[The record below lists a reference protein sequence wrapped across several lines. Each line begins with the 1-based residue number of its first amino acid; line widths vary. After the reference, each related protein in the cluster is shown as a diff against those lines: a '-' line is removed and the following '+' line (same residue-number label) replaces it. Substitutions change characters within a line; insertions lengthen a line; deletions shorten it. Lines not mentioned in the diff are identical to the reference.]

1 MRFQTGLHEA
11 GSLLK
16 EAGCVFCE
24 YRMAFLLFILAVLA
38 AAVFTIQ
45 HDVPWY
51 LYLKDHRTH
60 ETWRIANQFS
70 KWGDYTRAT
79 LILTAVIGGLGLLRK
94 KPAWTRAALACF
106 VAASLAG
113 ATVTTIRMAT
123 GRPRPNANRP
133 DGFYGPKWDRKSQS
147 FPSAHSGTSFAT
159 ATALAIS
166 LPPVGL
172 PCLAG
177 AAGVAWSRLYTRV
190 HYTTDVLVG
199 IGIGTV
205 FGVVFGVAARRRS
218 RQSVEVQDGR

>member
-11 GSLLK
+11 GLMLK
-16 EAGCVFCE
+16 EAGRVFQE
-24 YRMAFLLFILAVLA
+24 HRMGFLLFILAVLA

-45 HDVPWY
+45 HDVAWY

-70 KWGDYTRAT
+70 QWGDYTRAT
-79 LILTAVIGGLGLLRK
+79 VILAVVIGGLGVWRK
-94 KPAWTRAALACF
+94 KPAWTHAALACF
-106 VAASLAG
+106 LAASLAG
-113 ATVTTIRMAT
+113 AVVTTIRMST
-123 GRPRPNANRP
+123 GRPRPNAKLDLP
-133 DGFYGPKWDRKSQS
+133 DGFYGLNRNRKLQS
-147 FPSAHSGTSFAT
+147 FPSAHSGTSCAT

-166 LPPVGL
+166 LPPIGL

-199 IGIGTV
+199 TGI
-205 FGVVFGVAARRRS
+205 GVVFGIVFGMAARRRS
-218 RQSVEVQDGR
+218 TRS